1 MWHAN
6 PNPTISDMIS
16 PILQDTAISQ
26 STPSEDQSVFEPQ
39 NLLQSLL
46 ENIPDFIYF
55 KDKQSRYVKCSK
67 AMALRVGL
75 QTPQQMIGKTDF
87 DFFTEQTASD
97 AFKDEQEIIATGKP
111 LVNKIEKKTDFE
123 GKITWTSTTKIPLR
137 DSAGNIVGIA
147 GVNRDISSDISK
159 QEQLQ
164 QNQNQLEHQIA
175 ERTADIR
182 HERRLLSTIVNNL
195 PDAIY
200 AKDVQGRKTLANP
213 ADLKNLRCKTEA
225 DAMGKTDYD
234 FFPREIAERFV
245 ADDMKVIK
253 TGTPVLNREEYFFAE
268 DNTRHWLLSSKL
280 PLHDEHGNIIG
291 LIGIGHDITSQKQ
304 TEAQLENIHKEL
316 IAASRQAGMADVA
329 IGVLHNVGNVLNSV
343 NVSIDILTEKLRK
356 SRVTGV
362 VKLAKL
368 FKEHTNDIGTYLTE
382 DTHGRQI
389 PSYLEQIAGYLDSE
403 RNEMTSELDCL
414 SSNIEHIKQIVTTQQ
429 NYARVSGV
437 LEEVY
442 LPDLLEDALKI
453 HGAAYMRHGVTVIK
467 DYSAT
472 PKIRT
477 DKHRIMQVIVNLLS
491 NAKYACDSL
500 IDTEKKVTLHLKEIG
515 NGHIQIQVEDN
526 GKGISSENLTRIFSQ
541 GFTTRQGGHGFG
553 LHSGALAARDM
564 GGALTVHSDGP
575 GQGAIFTLD
584 IPILSPLP
592 EYQN

>member
-1 MWHAN
+1 
-6 PNPTISDMIS
+6 MIS
-16 PILQDTAISQ
+16 PSLQDTAVSQ
-26 STPSEDQSVFEPQ
+26 LTPSEDQDVFQSQ

-67 AMALRVGL
+67 ALALRFGL
-75 QTPQQMIGKTDF
+75 QSPDEMIGKTDF
-87 DFFTEQTASD
+87 DFFTEETASE

-111 LVNKIEKKTDFE
+111 LVNKIEKKTDFQ
-123 GKITWTSTTKIPLR
+123 GKIVWTSTTKAPLR
-137 DSAGNIVGIA
+137 DSTGDIVGVVGI
-147 GVNRDISSDISK
+147 NRDVSSDIHK
-159 QEQLQ
+159 QEQLR
-164 QNQNQLEHQIA
+164 QNQDQLEHQIA
-175 ERTADIR
+175 ERTADIQ

-213 ADLKNLRCKTEA
+213 ADLRNLRCKTEA

-234 FFPREIAERFV
+234 FFPREIAEHFV

-268 DNTRHWLLSSKL
+268 DNTKHWLLSSKL
-280 PLHDEHGNIIG
+280 PLRNEHGNIVG
-291 LIGIGHDITSQKQ
+291 LIGIGHDITSLKQ
-304 TEAQLENIHKEL
+304 TEAKLENIHKEL
-316 IAASRQAGMADVA
+316 VTASRQAGMADVA

-368 FKEHTNDIGTYLTE
+368 FKEHDKDIGTYLSE
-382 DTHGRQI
+382 DKHGQQV
-389 PSYLEQIAGYLDSE
+389 PGYLFQIADCLESE
-403 RNEMTSELDCL
+403 RNELSTELDCL

-437 LEEVY
+437 LEDVH

-467 DYSAT
+467 DYSPT
-472 PKIRT
+472 PKIRA

-500 IDTEKKVTLHLKEIG
+500 VDTEKKVTLHLKNAG

-526 GKGISSENLTRIFSQ
+526 GTGISSDNLTRIFSQ

-553 LHSGALAARDM
+553 LHSGALAAREM
-564 GGALTVHSDGP
+564 GGSLSVHSDGP
-575 GQGAIFTLD
+575 GLGAIFTLD
-584 IPILSPLP
+584 LPIHCPLH
-592 EYQN
+592 EYHA